1 MKLYKVIT
9 KASRG
14 SPRGVPS
21 EFVDWYTC
29 DTEKEARDCWA
40 EDLHRYGLPED
51 AQGQFIECDPATLEP
66 LPWPPRE
73 TVEELADRFSA
84 IIRAWLSPAELFAVR
99 QHGTHTPECKTH
111 EFCDPNQAML
121 YAWEGCFGRG
131 DSPAFICEGN
141 GDECDPVVV
150 RHERLVDHAWTLARK
165 LGFRKVPCVS

>member
-1 MKLYKVIT
+1 MRLFKVIT

-84 IIRAWLSPAELFAVR
+84 IIRAWLSPAELRAVR
-99 QHGTHTPECKTH
+99 KHGTGTPECKTH
-111 EFCDPNQAML
+111 EFCDPNMAML

-131 DSPAFICEGN
+131 DEPAIILDRP
-141 GDECDPVVV
+141 DECDPVLL
-150 RHERLVDHAWTLARK
+150 RHERLIDQAWTLARK